1 MKILYSHFG
10 IFKKGGWGRTF
21 SLADGL
27 ADLGNDVTL
36 ITVSAKKTLRIRKIN
51 INNVKVVIFPDIFPE
66 FLVSKG
72 FGGLSLILK
81 LLYSLCNRYDLLI
94 SDSGHR
100 PGAGWPCL
108 INKYFFN
115 TTYIAEWWDYFGK
128 GGQLKNKPLMFK
140 IFFGWFERRSEIFD
154 KKQADGIIV
163 LSNFMK
169 NRALNLG
176 FPAQKIM
183 IIHGGC
189 DLKKIKH
196 ENLLGGKKIFNLDN
210 SDIVFGYIG
219 MSEGEI
225 PDLEPFLI
233 ALSKFDEG
241 IKFATF
247 GKYLKDK
254 TIKRHLLQNKILE
267 MGWIDYDK
275 DYKKLGIVDV
285 FVLIKEENQI
295 NLAGWPNKLGDYL
308 ACGKPVL
315 LNPYG
320 DIHEF
325 VDRQK
330 DIFYSVERDID
341 DIVKV
346 INKIRKGERLINGF
360 AEKIINVANE
370 NSWINK
376 AKEIE
381 LFYKQI
387 HKNEEP

>member
-10 IFKKGGWGRTF
+10 IYKKGGWGRTF

-27 ADLGNDVTL
+27 ADLGHDVTV
-36 ITVSAKKTLRIRKIN
+36 ITVDSKKSLRIRNIN
-51 INNVKVVIFPDIFPE
+51 INNVKVIVFPDIFPE

-81 LLYSLCNRYDLLI
+81 LFYSLFNRFDLAV

-108 INKYFFN
+108 INKFFFN

-128 GGQLKNKPLMFK
+128 GGQLKNKSLMFK
-140 IFFGWFERRSEIFD
+140 IFLGWFERKSEIFD

-163 LSNFMK
+163 LSDFMK
-169 NRALNLG
+169 NRALKLG
-176 FPAQKIM
+176 FPPQKIT

-189 DLKKIKH
+189 DVKKINYNKLKA
-196 ENLLGGKKIFNLDN
+196 NKNQVANKK
-210 SDIVFGYIG
+210 SDLIFGYIG
-219 MSEGEI
+219 MSEGEV
-225 PDLEPFLI
+225 PDLEPFLMAI
-233 ALSKFDEG
+233 AKLDKH

-247 GKYLKDK
+247 GGFLKED
-254 TIKRHLLQNKILE
+254 TIKKYHLENKILE
-267 MGWIDYDK
+267 MGWIDYDE

-285 FVLIKEENQI
+285 FVLLKEINQI

-308 ACGKPVL
+308 ASGKPVL

-320 DIHEF
+320 DICEF
-325 VDRQK
+325 VNTNK
-330 DIFYSVERDID
+330 DIFFNVQRDVD
-341 DIVKV
+341 DIARV
-346 INKIRKGERLINGF
+346 INRIRIGETEIKGFE
-360 AEKIINVANE
+360 EKIINIADK
-370 NSWINK
+370 NSWLNK

-387 HKNEEP
+387 HTDERT